1 MSEKIKVLV
10 VDDDALSCQILQDL
24 LSQKGFVTFTASSC
38 KDAYET
44 ADRENFHAALID
56 LNLPDGNGLDL
67 LTMFKKKNPECVCFI
82 LTGFASMENAVKSL
96 KSGADDFFVKPLVME
111 ELLHR
116 LTMALEKKELQ
127 QKLLQAESR
136 YRLLVDQIQDGVV
149 VLDAQAHFIHANPA
163 VENMFGFSNEELL
176 GKEISFLV
184 PATDH
189 PDYHKD
195 FHGYLL
201 DGSKE
206 FVCASLQAQGRTHD
220 GRLVPVEI
228 SIGELQD
235 SGRET
240 FICVIRDISQRKAAE
255 DRLLRQHEELDALF
269 KQVEVAKREW
279 EQTMDCI
286 GDMVLLVD
294 TRGRIKRF
302 NKAFVA
308 FLGLAPGEVLGTNW
322 LEIMGQHDMAPLFP
336 DDGAD
341 QIEHYHEKTGRWFVF
356 SRFSY
361 KTRDSEEIA
370 GQVIAIH
377 DTTLLKKAS
386 QELEEMNDAINLQH
400 LELQKTMGALEKAY
414 EELKMTQSQI
424 LQQEKMAS
432 IGQLAAGVAHEIN
445 NPTGF
450 IISNLGSMGK
460 YLDKVKAFL
469 DDLKQVAAEAPASV
483 HGQFDQI
490 LKKHKIDF
498 VLEDAPDLIAESID
512 GAERVKTIVQNLKNF
527 SRVDQA
533 ENTMADI
540 NECIDSTINIVWNE
554 LKYKTTLHKEY
565 GDIPRTKC
573 FPQQLNQVFMNL
585 LVNGAQAIPE
595 KGEITVRTWQ
605 ENGYICASFT
615 DTGKGI
621 KPEHLNRLFEP
632 FFTTKEVGKGT
643 GLGLSIAYDIVTKK
657 HNGTLSVVSE
667 VGKGATFT
675 VKIPILEQGD
685 D

>member
-1 MSEKIKVLV
+1 
-10 VDDDALSCQILQDL
+10 
-24 LSQKGFVTFTASSC
+24 
-38 KDAYET
+38 
-44 ADRENFHAALID
+44 
-56 LNLPDGNGLDL
+56 
-67 LTMFKKKNPECVCFI
+67 
-82 LTGFASMENAVKSL
+82 
-96 KSGADDFFVKPLVME
+96 
-111 ELLHR
+111 
-116 LTMALEKKELQ
+116 
-127 QKLLQAESR
+127 
-136 YRLLVDQIQDGVV
+136 
-149 VLDAQAHFIHANPA
+149 
-163 VENMFGFSNEELL
+163 
-176 GKEISFLV
+176 
-184 PATDH
+184 
-189 PDYHKD
+189 
-195 FHGYLL
+195 
-201 DGSKE
+201 
-206 FVCASLQAQGRTHD
+206 
-220 GRLVPVEI
+220 
-228 SIGELQD
+228 
-235 SGRET
+235 
-240 FICVIRDISQRKAAE
+240 
-255 DRLLRQHEELDALF
+255 
-269 KQVEVAKREW
+269 
-279 EQTMDCI
+279 
-286 GDMVLLVD
+286 
-294 TRGRIKRF
+294 
-302 NKAFVA
+302 
-308 FLGLAPGEVLGTNW
+308 
-322 LEIMGQHDMAPLFP
+322 MAPLFP

>member
-1 MSEKIKVLV
+1 MTEQIKVLI
-10 VDDDALSCQILQDL
+10 VDDDDLLCQILQDL
-24 LSQKGFVTFTASSC
+24 LSQKGFATVAVNSC
-38 KDAYET
+38 REAYET
-44 ADRENFHAALID
+44 VDREKFHAALID
-56 LNLPDGNGLDL
+56 LNLPDGDGLEL
-67 LTMFKKKNPECVCFI
+67 LTTFKKNNPECVCFI

-96 KSGADDFFVKPLVME
+96 KRGADDFFVKPLVLE
-111 ELLHR
+111 ELLHH

-136 YRLLVDQIQDGVV
+136 YRLLVDQIQDGVA
-149 VLDAQAHFIHANPA
+149 VLDAQARFIHANPA
-163 VENMFGFSNEELL
+163 IEHMFGFSNEELM
-176 GKEISFLV
+176 GKEISLLV
-184 PATDH
+184 PTTDH

-195 FHGYLL
+195 FQGYLL
-201 DGSKE
+201 DISKE
-206 FVCASLQAQGRTHD
+206 FICSTLQAQGRAHD
-220 GRLVPVEI
+220 GRLLPVEI
-228 SIGELQD
+228 SMGELRD

-240 FICVIRDISQRKAAE
+240 FICVIRDISQRKEAE
-255 DRLLRQHEELDALF
+255 NRLIRQHEELDALF

-286 GDMVLLVD
+286 SDMVLLVD
-294 TRGRIKRF
+294 TRGRVRRF

-308 FLGLAPGEVLGTNW
+308 FLGLAPGEVLGSDW
-322 LEIMGQHDMAPLFP
+322 LATMRQYDMAPQFP
-336 DDGAD
+336 DDGSD

-377 DTTLLKKAS
+377 DATLLKKAS

-400 LELQKTMGALEKAY
+400 LELQKTMGELEKAY
-414 EELKMTQSQI
+414 DELKMTQSQI

-460 YLDKVKAFL
+460 YLEKIKAFF
-469 DDLKQVAAEAPASV
+469 DDMKQVAAGAPAAV
-483 HGQFDQI
+483 HDQFEQL
-490 LKKHKIDF
+490 LKQHKINF
-498 VLEDAPDLIAESID
+498 VLEDVPDLIAESVD

-554 LKYKTTLHKEY
+554 LKYKTTLRKEY

-595 KGEITVRTWQ
+595 KGEIIVRTWQ
-605 ENGYICASFT
+605 ENGFICASFT

-657 HNGTLSVVSE
+657 HNGAISVDSE
-667 VGKGATFT
+667 VGRGSTFT
-675 VKIPILEQGD
+675 VKIPIVEQGD